1 MKANKGF
8 TLIELLAV
16 IVVLA
21 IIALIAT
28 PVVLNSISTARDGAN
43 KESAR
48 AFVKAAE
55 FYCASKLLETP
66 SVTVSGVV
74 VTGKTGNQVNVAD
87 LGLKGTKPTALSNF
101 TLDSSCTANSAA
113 TVTVGSAFTVSS
125 LNS

>member
-1 MKANKGF
+1 MKSNKGF

-28 PVVLNSISTARDGAN
+28 PVVLNSISTARTGAN

-55 FYCASKLLETP
+55 FYCATELLKPTPVVVP
-66 SVTVSGVV
+66 SVNFTASAVPAGISV
-74 VTGKTGNQVNVAD
+74 
-87 LGLKGTKPTALSNF
+87 KGTKPTAASLTLS
-101 TLDSSCTANSAA
+101 SSCLATG
-113 TVTVGSAFTVSS
+113 TVTLGGTTYTVGTDI
-125 LNS
+125 